1 MLKFSNQDNY
11 LNNILAN
18 EKLLDNPCD
27 KCDGDCCGPVPFKFS
42 ELETIFK
49 KYNKVPEFK
58 KRFKANSTSQ
68 LSTKLIKIQALFGK
82 AGDGDEGLIITF
94 QKKNEYLKN
103 GIKPGSC
110 IFKRDEEKG
119 TNHCMIYEDRP
130 LICKAYGYESCKCP
144 YAGLKEQPTGFIKE
158 KLVDDAMKFRQV
170 TMVEN
175 LLKTS
180 EEVK

>member
-27 KCDGDCCGPVPFKFS
+27 KCDGDSCGPVPFKFS

-110 IFKRDEEKG
+110 IFKRDEKI
-119 TNHCMIYEDRP
+119 TILSNFINN
-130 LICKAYGYESCKCP
+130 
-144 YAGLKEQPTGFIKE
+144 LKSKYDKIII
-158 KLVDDAMKFRQV
+158 DAPPSFGIITTAILRQ
-170 TMVEN
+170 N
-175 LLKTS
+175 LWIS
-180 EEVK
+180 PVASPGV